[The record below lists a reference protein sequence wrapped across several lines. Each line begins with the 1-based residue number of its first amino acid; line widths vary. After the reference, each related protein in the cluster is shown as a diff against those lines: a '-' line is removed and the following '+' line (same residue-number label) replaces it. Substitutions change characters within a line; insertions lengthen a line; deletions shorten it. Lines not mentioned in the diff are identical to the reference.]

1 MMEHI
6 ENLLPLAVKGS
17 QVPVKQESTAP
28 KSGVESKFE
37 LALTQPKIIN
47 ADRENLTG
55 VLRYAMVII
64 GLRAQNYPDEV
75 ETEILIGFITEHY
88 GGHTPAEIK
97 LAFEMAI
104 LRKLDI
110 DPVCY
115 ENFSIA
121 YFAGIMEAYRSWARE
136 QVKQLPAP
144 EIKPREFTRQEKL
157 QLDFDYAYILLAQVN
172 KLPCKV

>member
-1 MMEHI
+1 MKHETK
-6 ENLLPLAVKGS
+6 NLL
-17 QVPVKQESTAP
+17 
-28 KSGVESKFE
+28 SGDDLKLSV
-37 LALTQPKIIN
+37 ALTKQKVRDIH
-47 ADRENLTG
+47 EEELKT
-55 VLRYAMVII
+55 VLKYSMALV
-64 GLRAQNYPDEV
+64 GLRAANLPTGV
-75 ETEILIGFITEHY
+75 EKQLLLNFIQEHY
-88 GGHTPAEIK
+88 GGHTAEEIK

-104 LRKLDI
+104 LRKLDV

-144 EIKPREFTRQEKL
+144 EERPRVFTKEEKL
-157 QLDFDYAYILLAQVN
+157 QLDFDYAYVLLTQVN